1 MTFIPATTTG
11 DLVLRRGMALPRG
24 GECIVTVTTR
34 APDEDPAHGLVI
46 HAYDPVTSYTAKLHV
61 GAREILKLCA
71 FDKERMMGDLVKA
84 SVNRYVL
91 KRLVIEPSPIGGLKL
106 TIARIP
112 RKLRDAGVVDHFYAA
127 DPAPPPLPADGDP
140 DKPRYAYAC
149 EDPDHPDY
157 AGPWRG
163 SDVVEPD
170 PSAPPTPDLR
180 TTYDHT
186 TPTPD
191 PSRPATAAS
200 EASRPPTAPPPN
212 LPTVAEPPGG
222 DAAPP
227 AEPDVL
233 EVHGDA
239 ASPGA
244 PPADPSPRNASPP

>member
-1 MTFIPATTTG
+1 
-11 DLVLRRGMALPRG
+11 
-24 GECIVTVTTR
+24 
-34 APDEDPAHGLVI
+34 
-46 HAYDPVTSYTAKLHV
+46 
-61 GAREILKLCA
+61 
-71 FDKERMMGDLVKA
+71 MGDLVKA

>member
-34 APDEDPAHGLVI
+34 APDEDPAPGLVI